1 MVRSSRV
8 TRLFSGVAAIG
19 IILVTVGCGVV
30 DDTLDGVTGAPASPS
45 PLASDPGTTARESIV
60 VTVEIDSD
68 GSTAE
73 DLAIEI
79 RSPRSPQSLFEDAVS
94 VPFRREFTVSTD
106 AFFPLR
112 ATTVEVHAGPG
123 STFIRCRI
131 LVDGVEVATHRSEGS
146 RATATCE
153 RRLQL
158 GPS

>member
-1 MVRSSRV
+1 MARSSRV
-8 TRLFSGVAAIG
+8 ARLVSGAAALG
-19 IILVTVGCGVV
+19 ITLTMVGCGVV
-30 DDTLDGVTGAPASPS
+30 DDTLAGLTGAPASPS
-45 PLASDPGTTARESIV
+45 PLASDPGTTAQRSIV

-73 DLAIEI
+73 DLAVEI
-79 RSPRSPQSLFEDAVS
+79 RSPRNPQSLFEDAVS

-123 STFIRCRI
+123 ATFVRCRI
-131 LVDGVEVATHRSEGS
+131 LVDGVEVASRRSEGS

>member
-1 MVRSSRV
+1 MARSSHLA
-8 TRLFSGVAAIG
+8 RLLSGAAAIG
-19 IILVTVGCGVV
+19 VTLTMVGCGVV
-30 DDTLDGVTGAPASPS
+30 DDTLDGLTVAPATPS
-45 PLASDPGTTARESIV
+45 PLTSEAGGSARESIV

-68 GSTAE
+68 GSIAQ

-79 RSPRSPQSLFEDAVS
+79 RSPRSPQSLLEDAVS
-94 VPFRREFTVSTD
+94 LPFRHEFTVSTD

-112 ATTVEVHAGPG
+112 ATRVEVHAGPG
-123 STFIRCRI
+123 ATFIRCRI